1 MKKSVYKYLQII
13 YIFYNE
19 FVDNHQIVAHL
30 FFLNHNEEK
39 NFYIE
44 NIYIKCNLL
53 LFEYYLDINSV
64 YL

>member
-1 MKKSVYKYLQII
+1 MKKLVYKYLQII

-30 FFLNHNEEK
+30 FFLNHIDGK
-39 NFYIE
+39 IFYIE
-44 NIYIKCNLL
+44 NIYTKCNLL
-53 LFEYYLDINSV
+53 LFEYYLDINLV